1 MHFIHCVLRAYWEN
15 TARWLLFNSKATLC
29 KIFLPNSATF
39 SRHLILTGLGNMC
52 GFWVNVE
59 KRLLWGTEGACL
71 GKDLCPSPFEQHLL
85 LDPVCFH
92 NPTCSDSLNKSPKW
106 FLFVTCRNTFF
117 FFSIELESLPQ
128 QLKLSSIFITRFS
141 CFTPQLYTAFLLLIS
156 TA

>member
-1 MHFIHCVLRAYWEN
+1 MHLIHCVLRAYWEN

-39 SRHLILTGLGNMC
+39 PRHLILTGLGNMC

-85 LDPVCFH
+85 LDPMCFH

-106 FLFVTCRNTFF
+106 FLLVTFVEIPFF
-117 FFSIELESLPQ
+117 FFHQ
-128 QLKLSSIFITRFS
+128 TWKSSSTTKTLFHLYHSVFM
-141 CFTPQLYTAFLLLIS
+141 FYTAVVHCIPVVN
-156 TA
+156 